1 MRIADLPGVRL
12 VIVGDGPDRPALER
26 MLPGAHFAGFLGG
39 DDLAARDGE
48 LRRVRAPG
56 RERDVLPDDPGGDG
70 ERRSRGRHGRGRPPR
85 PRALERD
92 GWLYR
97 PGDLAELRSRVLDLT
112 GDDAK
117 RRAFSVRAREAV
129 AGRGWDRLGDE
140 LIEHYEEVAE
150 AQRATRG
157 ERIGWVRRSRD
168 ARSRSMTIERAA
180 DVPTSGPIAPP
191 RWRRYVAVG
200 DSLTEGLCDTSRM
213 PEGEY
218 RGWAD
223 RLAMLLA
230 LTSPAAEQVGY
241 ANLAVRSRRVDDA
254 VTTQM
259 PQAVELGA
267 DLVTVLIGAN
277 DLVGRRAEPDALAR
291 RLETAVRRPAGDG
304 LRRAAR
310 DAVPAAPTRHAALRR
325 RFARFNARLRVLADA
340 TGSMLLDVD
349 AMPELVGHDRWAEDR
364 VHLNSAGHRGLA
376 YAAARVLGVPDAQ
389 ELGALERAVHAVEQI
404 DEVTEDR
411 TVGDLE
417 WLRRHAAPWIMR
429 RVRGRAAGDGRV
441 AKRPALLPVVVAAE
455 PVPKPA
461 PVRRAR
467 RAGRPPAER
476 GQPLL
481 RRNSRLWSTGPCVFC
496 AAPLP
501 SRCDSPSR
509 CFEALFLRSSASR
522 NLRFVSSDGPVVCS
536 SSDVM
541 GSSLARMP
549 RPRGRA
555 GRRAAASRTGH
566 PLFTGRKC
574 GLC

>member
-1 MRIADLPGVRL
+1 MVGYVGRLAPEKQVEDLRAIADLPGVRL

-26 MLPGAHFAGFLGG
+26 LLPGAHFAGFLGG
-39 DDLAARDGE
+39 EDLARAMASFDVFVHPGE
-48 LRRVRAPG
+48 SETFCQTIQEAMASGVPVVATG
-56 RERDVLPDDPGGDG
+56 AGGPLDLVH
-70 ERRSRGRHGRGRPPR
+70 SS
-85 PRALERD
+85 RD

-140 LIEHYEEVAE
+140 LIEHYEAVAE
-150 AQRATRG
+150 AHAATHS
-157 ERIGWVRRSRD
+157 ERIGWARRTRD
-168 ARSRSMTIERAA
+168 ARSRSTASERAA
-180 DVPTSGPIAPP
+180 DVPTSAPIAPP

-200 DSLTEGLCDTSRM
+200 DSLTEGLCDASRV

-254 VTTQM
+254 VTAQM
-259 PQAVELGA
+259 PQAAELGA

-277 DLVGRRAEPDALAR
+277 DLVGRRADPDALAD
-291 RLETAVRRPAGDG
+291 RLETAVRDLRATGCDVLLVSPFMPRRPATR
-304 LRRAAR
+304 LFAA
-310 DAVPAAPTRHAALRR
+310 
-325 RFARFNARLRVLADA
+325 RFARYNARLRVLANA

-349 AMPELVGHDRWAEDR
+349 AMPDLVGHDRWAEDR

-417 WLRRHAAPWIMR
+417 WLRRHAAPWIIR

-455 PVPKPA
+455 PVPQPA

-467 RAGRPPAER
+467 R
-476 GQPLL
+476 L
-481 RRNSRLWSTGPCVFC
+481 GPT
-496 AAPLP
+496 
-501 SRCDSPSR
+501 
-509 CFEALFLRSSASR
+509 
-522 NLRFVSSDGPVVCS
+522 
-536 SSDVM
+536 
-541 GSSLARMP
+541 AR
-549 RPRGRA
+549 
-555 GRRAAASRTGH
+555 
-566 PLFTGRKC
+566 
-574 GLC
+574 